1 MKMVYFAGS
10 IRGDREYAKLYH
22 RMIDFIKKKAIVLTE
37 HVSDMNPQESATDQE
52 IYRQDVT
59 WLRESTLLI
68 AECTCPSLGVGYEM
82 AYAESHGK
90 PCHIFYNR
98 NKAQLSTMLTGNPYF
113 HIHPCEKKEDIYA
126 VLYEVLQ

>member
-10 IRGDREYAKLYH
+10 IRGDREYAELYH

-59 WLRESTLLI
+59 
-68 AECTCPSLGVGYEM
+68 
-82 AYAESHGK
+82 
-90 PCHIFYNR
+90 
-98 NKAQLSTMLTGNPYF
+98 
-113 HIHPCEKKEDIYA
+113 
-126 VLYEVLQ
+126 